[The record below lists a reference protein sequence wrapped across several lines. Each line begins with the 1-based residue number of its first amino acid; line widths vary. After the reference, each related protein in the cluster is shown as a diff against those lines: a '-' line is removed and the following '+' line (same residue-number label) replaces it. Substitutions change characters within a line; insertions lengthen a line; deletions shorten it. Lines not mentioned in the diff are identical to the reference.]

1 MEYKKDD
8 IARLGLKI
16 TLTETVLLNKNSVK
30 IAPFNSQAGI
40 FVDLTMPASSV

>member
-8 IARLGLKI
+8 IARPGLKI

-30 IAPFNSQAGI
+30 ITSFNSQAGI
-40 FVDLTMPASSV
+40 FVDLTILVSSV